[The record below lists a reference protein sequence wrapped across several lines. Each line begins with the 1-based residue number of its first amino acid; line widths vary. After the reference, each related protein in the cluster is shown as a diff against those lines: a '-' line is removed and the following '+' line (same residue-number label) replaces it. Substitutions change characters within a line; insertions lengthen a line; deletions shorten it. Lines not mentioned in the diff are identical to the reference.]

1 MDAHQ
6 PGRMRGTC
14 ERTAGESRHISL
26 SALALLD
33 YKGTSGRNEDSKINC
48 NVLAFV
54 TLLSPRWPAAQKAH
68 PGIVQIG
75 LSL

>member
-6 PGRMRGTC
+6 PVRMRGTC

-26 SALALLD
+26 SALVLLD
-33 YKGTSGRNEDSKINC
+33 YKRTSGRNEDSKINC

-54 TLLSPRWPAAQKAH
+54 TLLTPAAQKAH